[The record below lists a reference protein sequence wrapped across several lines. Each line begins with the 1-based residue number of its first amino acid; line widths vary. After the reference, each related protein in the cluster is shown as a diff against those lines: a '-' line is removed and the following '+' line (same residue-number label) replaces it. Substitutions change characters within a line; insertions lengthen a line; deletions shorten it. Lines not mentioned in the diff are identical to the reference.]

1 MRREETPK
9 NTKSKPLRS
18 FGGQFRHDIWAPVHT
33 TSLHLRLTLVALVA
47 IIQALAPSSAWS
59 QMPSGKDKI
68 RFEAIAPCSLKAGDT
83 TTVLV
88 KARIAK
94 HWHSYGLTPAIG
106 PDGLGPDATMIAVS
120 PSSVVKLAGKPRIIK
135 GAHSAFDKTWGTTV
149 EELSGAVEIAI
160 PVRAVPTLAIGEHR
174 ASITVTM
181 QMCDT
186 SACLPSEDMP
196 QPFTL
201 MITGVAAAAD
211 TAAVADAMPTTPANA
226 TPGAVTAAAP
236 AEVEQSELETEK
248 SKGLL
253 SFFLYAMG
261 VGFLALLT
269 PCVFPMIPITVSFFT
284 KRHDKRR
291 GSGLR
296 DSALFG
302 LGIISTF
309 TAVGILASVIFGG
322 TAVQDLAANPW
333 MNLGIGL
340 LFLVLAFNLFGSFEI
355 QVPVSIMNA
364 LNKKSQGDGTV
375 SILLMGLTFSL
386 TSFTCTVPF
395 VGTLLLSASSG
406 DYLYP
411 AVGTFGFATAFAIP
425 FVLLS
430 MFPSLLMKMPKA
442 GGWMNNLKVVMGF
455 LEIAAAVKFFSTAE
469 FIFGL
474 GLLPREV
481 FLAVWAGVCLLI
493 VLYLLG
499 TFHMTLDS
507 PVERVGGLRAFFAVV
522 FATLTLWFL
531 GGMLGKPLA
540 ADLEALLPPEN
551 YHQLLDEMNGS
562 QSARASTSVVPI
574 ETEQSGHGGLTWLT
588 NLDKAKQ
595 IAKSENKPIFIDFTG
610 FACVNCRLME
620 KEVFPK
626 TEVVEMLKKF
636 VLVQLYTDRKSE
648 PYISNQNLLKTFGT
662 VANPLYVMLRAD
674 GSYVAQS
681 GFQTQYRSDP
691 STFVAFLSKGL

>member
-1 MRREETPK
+1 MNIIR
-9 NTKSKPLRS
+9 LL
-18 FGGQFRHDIWAPVHT
+18 
-33 TSLHLRLTLVALVA
+33 TSGLLLLVLHLCGITPG
-47 IIQALAPSSAWS
+47 ALA
-59 QMPSGKDKI
+59 QMPSARNKVT
-68 RFEAIAPCSLKAGDT
+68 FSPIAACSLKAGDT
-83 TTVLV
+83 ATVFV
-88 KARIAK
+88 KGRIAK
-94 HWHSYGLTPAIG
+94 HWHSYGLTPAVG
-106 PDGLGPDATMIAVS
+106 PDGLGPDATVISVAPAGMI
-120 PSSVVKLAGKPRIIK
+120 KLAGKPRIVK
-135 GAHSAFDKTWGTTV
+135 GAHSAFDKTWETTV
-149 EELSGAVEIAI
+149 EELSGSIEIAVPI
-160 PVRAVPTLAIGEHR
+160 RAATSLAVGEHR
-174 ASITVTM
+174 AKVIMTM
-181 QMCDT
+181 QLCDT

-196 QPFTL
+196 LPVTL
-201 MITGVAAAAD
+201 VITQAAAS
-211 TAAVADAMPTTPANA
+211 ADAPFPDVAEVST
-226 TPGAVTAAAP
+226 VKP
-236 AEVEQSELETEK
+236 AEEPAAKAPDIEDSQNEIAKEK
-248 SKGLL
+248 RKGLV

-284 KRHDKRR
+284 KRHEKHR

-340 LFLVLAFNLFGSFEI
+340 LFIVLAFNLFGSFEI

-375 SILLMGLTFSL
+375 SVLLMGLTFSL

-395 VGTLLLSASSG
+395 VGTLLLSASGG

-430 MFPSLLMKMPKA
+430 MFPSLLVRLPRA

-499 TFHMTLDS
+499 TFRMTLDT
-507 PVERVGGLRAFFAVV
+507 PVERVGGLRAFFAVI
-522 FATLTLWFL
+522 FATLTLWFT

-551 YHQLLDEMNGS
+551 YHQLLDQMNGAPAAS
-562 QSARASTSVVPI
+562 VAATTSEKSSA
-574 ETEQSGHGGLTWLT
+574 GHGGLTWL
-588 NLDKAKQ
+588 NDLDKAKK
-595 IAKSENKPIFIDFTG
+595 IARQEGKPIFIDFTG

-626 TEVVEMLKKF
+626 PEVVEQFKKF

-648 PYISNQNLLKTFGT
+648 PYITNQNILKSYGT
-662 VANPLYVMLRAD
+662 VANPLYVMLRPD
-674 GSYVAQS
+674 GTYVAQS
-681 GFQTQYRSDP
+681 GYQTQFRSDP
-691 STFVAFLSKGL
+691 STFLAFLSQAL

>member
-1 MRREETPK
+1 M
-9 NTKSKPLRS
+9 
-18 FGGQFRHDIWAPVHT
+18 T
-33 TSLHLRLTLVALVA
+33 TSFLRLPVLCLLLVALSGA
-47 IIQALAPSSAWS
+47 FAAALQA
-59 QMPSGKDKI
+59 QMPTGKDKI
-68 RFEAIAPCSLKAGDT
+68 RFQPVEVCSLAAGDT
-83 TTVLV
+83 ATVIV
-88 KARIAK
+88 RGRIAK
-94 HWHSYGLTPAIG
+94 HWHSYGLTPAVG
-106 PDGLGPDATMIAVS
+106 PDGLGPDASVISVG
-120 PSSVVKLAGKPRIIK
+120 PSKVARLAGKPRILK
-135 GAHSAFDKTWGTTV
+135 GAHSAFDKTWQTTV
-149 EELSGAVEIAI
+149 EELSGNVEIA
-160 PVRAVPTLAIGEHR
+160 VPIR
-174 ASITVTM
+174 ASAALPVGSHTATITLTM

-196 QPFTL
+196 QNVTL
-201 MITGVAAAAD
+201 VITNVAAPD
-211 TAAVADAMPTTPANA
+211 
-226 TPGAVTAAAP
+226 AAAP
-236 AEVEQSELETEK
+236 EASSRGSAASVEPAPAKAQSAASSAALPEGDSEIATEK
-248 SKGLL
+248 RKGLL

-284 KRHDKRR
+284 KRHDKHR
-291 GSGLR
+291 GTGLR

-302 LGIISTF
+302 VGIISTF
-309 TAVGILASVIFGG
+309 TAVGIFASVLFGG

-333 MNLGIGL
+333 MNLGIGV
-340 LFLVLAFNLFGSFEI
+340 LFMILAFNLFGSFEI
-355 QVPVSIMNA
+355 QMPVSVMNA
-364 LNKKSQGDGTV
+364 LNKKSQGDGTF

-395 VGTLLLSASSG
+395 VGTLLLSASG
-406 DYLYP
+406 GGFLYP

-430 MFPSLLMKMPKA
+430 MFPSLLVRLPRA

-499 TFHMTLDS
+499 TFRMTLDT
-507 PVERVGGLRAFFAVV
+507 PVERVGGLRAFFAVI
-522 FATLTLWFL
+522 FATLTLWFT

-562 QSARASTSVVPI
+562 PSSSSTTAAPTEKSSA
-574 ETEQSGHGGLTWLT
+574 GHGGLTWL
-588 NLDKAKQ
+588 NDLEKAKA
-595 IAKSENKPIFIDFTG
+595 IARAENKPIFIDFTG

-626 TEVVEMLKKF
+626 PEVVELFKKF

-648 PYISNQNLLKTFGT
+648 PYISNQNILKTYGT
-662 VANPLYVMLRAD
+662 VANPLYVMLTPA
-674 GSYVAQS
+674 GEYIAQS

-691 STFVAFLSKGL
+691 RTFTAFLSKAL

>member
-1 MRREETPK
+1 MKMYRHI
-9 NTKSKPLRS
+9 L
-18 FGGQFRHDIWAPVHT
+18 FGLHALVLCAIGHT
-33 TSLHLRLTLVALVA
+33 TTL
-47 IIQALAPSSAWS
+47 WS
-59 QMPSGKDKI
+59 QMPSGADKVA
-68 RFEAIAPCSLKAGDT
+68 FQPVEACSLRAGDT
-83 TTVLV
+83 ATIIV

-94 HWHSYGLTPAIG
+94 HWHSYGLTPAVG
-106 PDGLGPDATMIAVS
+106 PDGLGPDATVISVT
-120 PSSVVKLAGKPRIIK
+120 PSSVIKLAGKPRVLK
-135 GAHSAFDKTWGTTV
+135 GAHSAFDKTWETTV
-149 EELSGAVEIAI
+149 EELSGLVEIAI
-160 PVRAVPTLAIGEHR
+160 PVRASSALPMGEHR
-174 ASITVTM
+174 AKVVLTM
-181 QMCDT
+181 QLCDT

-196 QPFTL
+196 QNVR
-201 MITGVAAAAD
+201 IV
-211 TAAVADAMPTTPANA
+211 
-226 TPGAVTAAAP
+226 VTALSSGTQDTSAVSSTDASASSATSAP
-236 AEVEQSELETEK
+236 TVAGSGPVIEDAQSELEGEK
-248 SKGLL
+248 RKGLF

-284 KRHDKRR
+284 KRHEKHR

-309 TAVGILASVIFGG
+309 TAVGIVASVVFGG

-333 MNLGIGL
+333 LNLGIGL
-340 LFLVLAFNLFGSFEI
+340 LFMVLAFNLFGSFEI

-364 LNKKSQGDGTV
+364 LNKKSQGDGTF

-395 VGTLLLSASSG
+395 VGTLLLSASGG

-425 FVLLS
+425 FVILS
-430 MFPSLLMKMPKA
+430 MFPSLLVRLPRA

-481 FLAVWAGVCLLI
+481 FLAIWAGVCLLI

-499 TFHMTLDS
+499 TFRMTLDT
-507 PVERVGGLRAFFAVV
+507 PVERVGGTRALFAVV
-522 FATLTLWFL
+522 FATLTMWFTA
-531 GGMLGKPLA
+531 GMLGKPLA

-551 YHQLLDEMNGS
+551 YHQLLDEMNGGPAAPPAANGS
-562 QSARASTSVVPI
+562 QALAEPA
-574 ETEQSGHGGLTWLT
+574 GHGGLTWL
-588 NLDKAKQ
+588 NDLEKAKKL
-595 IAKSENKPIFIDFTG
+595 AKEQGKPIFIDFTG

-626 TEVVEMLKKF
+626 PEVVDQFKKF
-636 VLVQLYTDRKSE
+636 VLVQLYTDRKTE
-648 PYISNQNLLKTFGT
+648 PYITNQNILKTYGT
-662 VANPLYVMLRAD
+662 VANPLYVMLRPD
-674 GSYVAQS
+674 GSYIAQS
-681 GFQTQYRSDP
+681 GFQTRFRSDP
-691 STFVAFLSKGL
+691 STFVAFLSKAL